1 LEKDWTMAKSSVL
14 SQADVM
20 ALLED
25 SSGTKR
31 AETARKIAIEFNQ
44 AKLTEI
50 QRRLAEDIFRLMVKD
65 AEIRVREALSSNLKS
80 NPLVPRDVAVS
91 MAQDVT
97 SVALPVLQYSEV
109 LTDEDLVAIIRSQD
123 TEKQV
128 AIASRASVSEAVSDA
143 IVDTEKEEVVTR
155 LVANPGADISEGSLG
170 RVVDSLGSRE
180 AVQEAMVNRSRLP
193 VTVAERLVTL
203 VSEHLKAEIAQRFD
217 LPADTMTDL
226 ILQIRERA
234 VLSLSSGSSDDDLHQ
249 LVRQLKGNGRLTPS
263 IVLRAL
269 CMGDLAFFEAAMA
282 ELAGISLLNAREL
295 IHDAGKRGLKALFDR
310 AKLPRSYF
318 PAIRAAIDVAC
329 ETEYDGGDQDR
340 ERYSRRMIE
349 RILTQY
355 GDLGVQIEAD
365 DLEYLLTKM
374 NTLPIDPSPEV

>member
-1 LEKDWTMAKSSVL
+1 MAKSSVL

-97 SVALPVLQYSEV
+97 SVALPVLQFSEV

-128 AIASRASVSEAVSDA
+128 AIASRASVS
-143 IVDTEKEEVVTR
+143 I
-155 LVANPGADISEGSLG
+155 
-170 RVVDSLGSRE
+170 
-180 AVQEAMVNRSRLP
+180 
-193 VTVAERLVTL
+193 
-203 VSEHLKAEIAQRFD
+203 
-217 LPADTMTDL
+217 
-226 ILQIRERA
+226 A
-234 VLSLSSGSSDDDLHQ
+234 VLS
-249 LVRQLKGNGRLTPS
+249 P
-263 IVLRAL
+263 
-269 CMGDLAFFEAAMA
+269 
-282 ELAGISLLNAREL
+282 
-295 IHDAGKRGLKALFDR
+295 
-310 AKLPRSYF
+310 
-318 PAIRAAIDVAC
+318 
-329 ETEYDGGDQDR
+329 
-340 ERYSRRMIE
+340 
-349 RILTQY
+349 
-355 GDLGVQIEAD
+355 
-365 DLEYLLTKM
+365 
-374 NTLPIDPSPEV
+374 

>member
-1 LEKDWTMAKSSVL
+1 MAKTTVL

-25 SSGTKR
+25 ASGSRR
-31 AETARKIAIEFNQ
+31 AETAKKIAVEFNQ
-44 AKLTEI
+44 ADLTET
-50 QRRLAEDIFRLMVKD
+50 QRRLAEDIFRLMLKD
-65 AEIRVREALSSNLKS
+65 AEIRVREALSNNLKS
-80 NPLVPRDVAVS
+80 NPLVPRDVAMT
-91 MAQDVT
+91 MANDVK

-109 LTDEDLVAIIRSQD
+109 LRDEDLVAIIRSQD
-123 TEKQV
+123 TDKQV

-143 IVDTEKEEVVTR
+143 IVETEKEEVVTR
-155 LVANPGADISEGSLG
+155 LVENPGAEISDGSLG
-170 RVVDSLGSRE
+170 RVVESLGHRE
-180 AVQEAMVNRSRLP
+180 AVQKAMVSRPRLP

-217 LPADTMTDL
+217 LPADATTDL

-234 VLSLSSGSSDDDLHQ
+234 VLSLSWGSSDDDLVQ
-249 LVRQLKGNGRLTPS
+249 LVRQLKKNGRLTPS

-269 CMGDLAFFEAAMA
+269 CMGDLPFFEAAMA
-282 ELAGISLLNAREL
+282 ELADIPVFNAREL
-295 IHDAGKRGLKALFDR
+295 VHDAGKRGLRALFDR

-318 PAIRAAIDVAC
+318 PAIRAAIDVVW

-355 GDLGVQIEAD
+355 GDLGVQFEAD
-365 DLEYLLTKM
+365 DLEYLLAKM
-374 NTLPIDPSPEV
+374 DALPIDRVPEA